1 MIKTLINIRLKL
13 FDRVTTAFFT
23 VRKSLLERS
32 CARALKSVLK
42 RSGMFRI
49 LHINLPSVR
58 IESPRCEGENLSSS
72 VDIKDFVVISSGITV
87 VG

>member
-1 MIKTLINIRLKL
+1 MINIHLKL

-32 CARALKSVLK
+32 CARALKIVLK
-42 RSGMFRI
+42 RSGIFRI
-49 LHINLPSVR
+49 LHSDLLFVR
-58 IESPRCEGENLSSS
+58 IESPRCEGANLSSS
-72 VDIKDFVVISSGITV
+72 VDKTDSVVISSGSAV